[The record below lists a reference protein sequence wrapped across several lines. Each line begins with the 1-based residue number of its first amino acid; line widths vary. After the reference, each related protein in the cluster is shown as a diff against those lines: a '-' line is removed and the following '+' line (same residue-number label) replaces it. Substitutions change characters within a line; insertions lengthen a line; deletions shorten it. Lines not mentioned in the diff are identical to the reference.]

1 MAQNLIR
8 DATLDL
14 EESRFNV
21 IEMSSEDIEEVISDE
36 NSELVQLKQEM
47 KDPEKRRTMCQKLT
61 FEICADLIATEMVD
75 IFKSFKLKKIK

>member
-1 MAQNLIR
+1 MAQNLVR

-47 KDPEKRRTMCQKLT
+47 KDPERRRTMCQKLT

>member
-1 MAQNLIR
+1 MAQNLVR

>member
-47 KDPEKRRTMCQKLT
+47 KDPERRRTMCQKLT